1 MTRTNKF
8 ILLGL
13 VGISLLALMIWVYK
27 TYNPLESHWFPQ
39 CPSKLLLAL
48 DCPGCGSQRAVH
60 QLLNGHLLSALTYNP
75 LFVIYLPYVALGFLI
90 RFFST
95 ERLLIQKVYRLL
107 YGRWAS
113 IISLIAIITFTIVRN
128 TSWWQTWII
137 HFR

>member
-27 TYNPLESHWFPQ
+27 TYNPLESHWFPR